1 MLACPFCGN
10 VSGVGNDDGV
20 VPAPAVYLAGHVRP
34 LFLPPAHE
42 LCVAGGVRV
51 GADRQNQRR
60 STVRVVLVFVS
71 SEKRRGW

>member
-42 LCVAGGVRV
+42 LCE
-51 GADRQNQRR
+51 GADRQNQRA
-60 STVRVVLVFVS
+60 STVRAVLVFCS
-71 SEKRRGW
+71 IQKE